1 MTGHRPKDQKD
12 HTNTDAPVPRDPPD
26 QQQPQDGDDPLDAPR
41 PDELDE
47 SDEQKN
53 EPDQSIPDMDETG
66 AGRRG
71 APRSGGVHP
80 EQPIPDEPSG

>member
-1 MTGHRPKDQKD
+1 MTGHRPKDQSD
-12 HTNTDAPVPRDPPD
+12 NDTPVPRDPPD
-26 QQQPQDGDDPLDAPR
+26 QQQSQEGGDPLDAHG
-41 PDELDE
+41 PDEFA
-47 SDEQKN
+47 EQAN

-80 EQPIPDEPSG
+80 EQPVPDEPSG